1 MKILKVKGYYINK
14 NQYDDIKTILNNS
27 VLKNNY
33 SLSEAF
39 ITKRYFEFHNF
50 KNQKDYFLKL
60 AKEIIKTLNLE
71 KFILTVEY
79 EENDIIFKQII
90 DHNTNNL
97 SFYERRADKGLF
109 CPYCFSEVDYKEM
122 LKDYDCPFCD
132 KKVSECLEVSHS
144 DTYLENYSYG
154 VVSFTGHNEFKFPI
168 LRWIH
173 ESINNNPEKTI
184 ICPDCGKE
192 YKLKDIHNSIL
203 MSPQIIEKYNED
215 VLKN

>member
-1 MKILKVKGYYINK
+1 MKIIKVKGYYINE

-39 ITKRYFEFHNF
+39 ITKRYFEFHDF

-60 AKEIIKTLNLE
+60 AKEIIKTLNLD
-71 KFILTVEY
+71 KFIMTVEY

-97 SFYERRADKGLF
+97 SFYERRTDKGLF
-109 CPYCFSEVDYKEM
+109 CPHCFSEVDYKEM

-132 KKVSECLEVSHS
+132 KKVSECLEVSHT
-144 DTYLENYSYG
+144 DTYLDNYSYG
-154 VVSFTGHNEFKFPI
+154 IVSFTCHDEFKFPI
-168 LRWIH
+168 LTWIH
-173 ESINNNPEKTI
+173 ELIYKNSEKTM

-192 YKLKDIHNSIL
+192 YKLKEIHNSIFL
-203 MSPQIIEKYNED
+203 IPKIIEEYGED
-215 VLKN
+215 TERE